1 MHKIGVLG
9 DRESVSGFACIGLE
23 VFAADDAKLAHKYLR
38 TMAEQNYAVIFIT
51 EKLACAL
58 ESEIEKYSQF
68 VSPAII
74 PIPGVSGNTGDGLKN
89 VSKFV
94 EKAVGSDILS

>member
-1 MHKIGVLG
+1 MYKIGVLG
-9 DRESVSGFACIGLE
+9 DKDSVYGFACIGLE
-23 VFAADDAKLAHKYLR
+23 IFPTDDVKLAHKYLR
-38 TMAEQNYAVIFIT
+38 TMVEQNYAVIFIT
-51 EKLACAL
+51 EKLAAAMQ
-58 ESEIEKYSQF
+58 SEIEKYSQS